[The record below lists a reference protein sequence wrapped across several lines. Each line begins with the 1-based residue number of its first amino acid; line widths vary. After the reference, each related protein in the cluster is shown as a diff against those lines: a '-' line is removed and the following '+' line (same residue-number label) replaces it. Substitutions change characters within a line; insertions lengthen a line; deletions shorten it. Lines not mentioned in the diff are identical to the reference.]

1 LRLRIILLTLAANSP
16 PWSAC
21 QGFWHKNSVTCDVC
35 VCVCACVCV
44 LDTTSVSFLRGVGG
58 NIMSGT
64 NDGQYTLVLKCS

>member
-35 VCVCACVCV
+35 VCVCACVSSHVECGV
-44 LDTTSVSFLRGVGG
+44 LS
-58 NIMSGT
+58 
-64 NDGQYTLVLKCS
+64 CSYSLNT